1 MTLTTYAGLQAAMAA
16 LLNRNDLTAAM
27 PTFISLAEAEM
38 RRDLLLRGALV
49 QATATITTEGDTLP
63 GDLEQLVNIRV
74 NSTGYG
80 PMTRIEPHAF
90 DDMRASASTGTP
102 AFYTTVGYEVLFYPA
117 PPTTGIEIL
126 ITFYE
131 TIPALSDSNTDNF
144 LLLSS
149 PDLYLYGSLKHTAPY
164 LRDDERIA
172 LWDSLYQ
179 KGKEAALIANE
190 RAEFGATPLTIR
202 TPRVIGASRARS
214 GLITT

>member
-1 MTLTTYAGLQAAMAA
+1 MSLDTYAGLQTTMG
-16 LLNRNDLTAAM
+16 LFLNRNDLTAVL
-27 PTFISLAEAEM
+27 PVFISLAEAEM

-49 QATATITTEGDTLP
+49 QATATITTEADTLP

-74 NSTGYG
+74 NDTGYG

-90 DDMRASASTGTP
+90 DLMRTSASTGIP
-102 AFYTTVGYEVLFYPA
+102 QYYTTIGYEVQFYPT
-117 PPTTGIEIL
+117 PPSTGVEIL

-131 TIPALSDSNTDNF
+131 TIPVLSDANTDNF
-144 LLLSS
+144 LLLQY

-172 LWDSLYQ
+172 LWDALYQ
-179 KGKEAALIANE
+179 KAKEAALIANE

-202 TPRVIGASRARS
+202 TPRVFGTSRTRT
-214 GLITT
+214 GLITS